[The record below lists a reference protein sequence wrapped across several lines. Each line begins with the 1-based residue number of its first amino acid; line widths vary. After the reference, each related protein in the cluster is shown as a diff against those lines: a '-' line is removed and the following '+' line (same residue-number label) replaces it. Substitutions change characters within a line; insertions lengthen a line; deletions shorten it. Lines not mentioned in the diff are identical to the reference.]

1 MVELVDFPFD
11 AVENKGG
18 MPELAESGEEANELR
33 LNHMFGEEAVLDDE
47 RKDLVEFSGVR
58 AEFEEER
65 SGVRE
70 EVRRDVGF
78 EGELERRS
86 WRGRRGRRERNEG
99 GFEGRSHFFSAT
111 VWFVLLS
118 SKKRFVGDRG
128 IRCSLA
134 GVQKRTGKKSDPI
147 R

>member
-47 RKDLVEFSGVR
+47 REDLVEFSGVR

-99 GFEGRSHFFSAT
+99 GFEGRSHFFLQLFGSC
-111 VWFVLLS
+111 FYL
-118 SKKRFVGDRG
+118 KKRGLLEIERSVAR
-128 IRCSLA
+128 
-134 GVQKRTGKKSDPI
+134 VQKPRGKKSDPI